1 MRGWVVFYVSQSV
14 LQIRKGLRLSLV
26 LSVEQRCAIALISAL
41 DASDCRML
49 PTLTWT
55 LIFGVKLHRRVIL
68 QNLVI
73 GVIGS
78 GILRIAA
85 EELNIISALA

>member
-1 MRGWVVFYVSQSV
+1 MFYVSQSV
-14 LQIRKGLRLSLV
+14 LQIRKGIEVIISLV
-26 LSVEQRCAIALISAL
+26 SRTAIYAIALISAL

-49 PTLTWT
+49 PTLTWS
-55 LIFGVKLHRRVIL
+55 LIFGVTLYRRVIL

-78 GILRIAA
+78 GMLRIAA
-85 EELNIISALA
+85 ES